1 MNRLCNNCTHDV
13 FAFGMVH
20 YIKRAINVMG
30 PSTTR
35 SLSPC
40 HVDGRPIERS
50 ADCSIAFPA
59 RATPM
64 RPHEPPHDTLSVSTT
79 YLRLAYCMSSRQFNC
94 LPRVRHQSVRVSR
107 RHETS
112 RLHDLLTS
120 GLLSTSRQ
128 QPRHHCGRTYS
139 AGGEIMRPTA
149 TSVIVLFNPAE

>member
-1 MNRLCNNCTHDV
+1 MGEKETRGGGGREEASDGKEASREGDRACVCAAVARNNYDGPRVNNITKGHFNRIAVAYPHFVCLH
-13 FAFGMVH
+13 
-20 YIKRAINVMG
+20 
-30 PSTTR
+30 S
-35 SLSPC
+35 
-40 HVDGRPIERS
+40 RP
-50 ADCSIAFPA
+50 
-59 RATPM
+59 
-64 RPHEPPHDTLSVSTT
+64 
-79 YLRLAYCMSSRQFNC
+79 FNC